1 MDVIVPEKRTG
12 ELVHVEADPYR
23 AALATWLQGKPDNT
37 RRGYAGAL
45 RDFMAFT
52 AGRDP
57 EGNPKHP
64 RDVEAEDVAGWKEH
78 LKARGCADSTVAQR
92 LSALSSYYAH
102 LQRPQ
107 PDGPPLHTYNP
118 VGGVDRD
125 DLEVSPYENAR
136 KLSAG
141 DFQRILAA
149 IPTDTEAGARDR
161 ALFLFYVLCAR
172 RRREVLNLRGAD
184 LRADATGGKVV
195 YRVRLKGGHVK
206 WKELPPPVWE
216 AIKRYLDLA
225 GRTLTDDAPVFVA
238 SVESGR
244 YLRAYYQ
251 GEATAEP
258 EGERPITGQA
268 VAQALKRY
276 AARAGLDPD
285 RVCLH
290 SLRHLGA
297 ELYQEASG
305 DLRQLQLFL
314 DHAHLNTTQIYL
326 AQLTGEDH
334 HHWQAMANRLGVS

>member
-1 MDVIVPEKRTG
+1 MDVIVPQQSASDLATI
-12 ELVHVEADPYR
+12 EADPYR

-37 RRGYAGAL
+37 RRSYAAAL

-52 AGRDP
+52 AG
-57 EGNPKHP
+57 KHP
-64 RDVEAEDVAGWKEH
+64 RNVTPLDVAGWKEH
-78 LKARGCADSTVAQR
+78 MKARGCADSTVAQR
-92 LSALSSYYAH
+92 LSALSSYYGH

-107 PDGPPLHTYNP
+107 ADGQPLHAYNP
-118 VGGVDRD
+118 VAGVDRAD
-125 DLEVSPYENAR
+125 VEVSPYEHAR

-141 DFQRILAA
+141 DFQRILAT
-149 IPTDTEAGARDR
+149 IPTDTEGGARDR

-184 LRADATGGKVV
+184 LRADTTGGKVV

-206 WKELPPPVWE
+206 WKELPPPVWA
-216 AIKRYLDLA
+216 AIKHYLDLA

-238 SVESGR
+238 SVESGQ
-244 YLRAYYQ
+244 YLKAYY
-251 GEATAEP
+251 GGAAVET
-258 EGERPITGQA
+258 EGESPITGQA

-285 RVCLH
+285 QVCLH

-326 AQLTGEDH
+326 QQLTGEDH